1 MKLAGNIG
9 LAAALA
15 IVVTGTAVAIAAS
28 WGGAYFLPGALAG
41 TLAGVAALLRHRGRL
56 RAAVAGLTVAVVAVS
71 AALIAG
77 LPAEPGPAVS
87 LALAVLVGSVT
98 RVEPLR
104 AAAWIAAASL
114 AVIAVGA
121 FAHPGESGAFAV
133 TMFGALAWAAGLL
146 IGVGLRLLDAR
157 RLAAVEA
164 VRRDE
169 RLTIARELHDVVA
182 HYVTG
187 IVVQAQAAQLVARR
201 DPVKAGKTFADIE
214 AAGAEALAAVR
225 RVVGVLRDDAGDGA
239 DGWDVSVGQE
249 RIADLVWRFERIGP
263 PVHLELP
270 ADEDRWPVEVAGAVH
285 RVVQESLTNVARH
298 AAHARSVTVVL
309 SESEGTVMVRV
320 ADDGEG
326 APPPAHSG
334 YGIVGMRERVEALG
348 GTLSAGPA
356 PGGGWQV
363 QGTLPLPGHAV
374 ALLHRPS
381 SAPSSGPL
389 SSGASSSPSSGS
401 ASSGRSSASPPGSPS
416 SGPPSVSPPESAPS
430 GASSASPPGAPADG
444 SSGSS
449 GRSVESSGVVP
460 PGSLGESMSVP
471 SAGSSDELSAG
482 LSAGSE
488 SGLSAGSTAEVPP
501 GESAEGLRSGA
512 LGEWPGRSLPGSL
525 PGSR

>member
-1 MKLAGNIG
+1 MKFAGNIG

-15 IVVTGTAVAIAAS
+15 TVVAGTAVAIAAS

-41 TLAGVAALLRHRGRL
+41 TLVGVAALLRHRGRL
-56 RAAVAGLTVAVVAVS
+56 RAAVAGLTVAVVAVC
-71 AALIAG
+71 AAPIAG

-87 LALAVLVGSVT
+87 LALAVLLGSVA

-104 AAAWIAAASL
+104 VAAWIAASSL
-114 AVIAVGA
+114 AVITVGA
-121 FAHPGESGAFAV
+121 FTHPGESGAFAV
-133 TMFGALAWAAGLL
+133 TMFGALAWAAGLVA
-146 IGVGLRLLDAR
+146 GVGLRLLDAR
-157 RLAAVEA
+157 RLAAVEE

-169 RLTIARELHDVVA
+169 RLSIARELHDVVA

-239 DGWDVSVGQE
+239 SGWDVSAGQE
-249 RIADLVWRFERIGP
+249 RIADLVWRFERTGP

-298 AAHARSVTVVL
+298 AAHARSVTVAL
-309 SESEGTVMVRV
+309 SESDGTVMVRV
-320 ADDGEG
+320 ADDGES
-326 APPPAHSG
+326 APPPVHSG

-363 QGTLPLPGHAV
+363 QGSLPLPGHATAPQHSTKAATSIDTSNV
-374 ALLHRPS
+374 S
-381 SAPSSGPL
+381 SAPQL
-389 SSGASSSPSSGS
+389 ESPSS
-401 ASSGRSSASPPGSPS
+401 
-416 SGPPSVSPPESAPS
+416 
-430 GASSASPPGAPADG
+430 
-444 SSGSS
+444 
-449 GRSVESSGVVP
+449 
-460 PGSLGESMSVP
+460 
-471 SAGSSDELSAG
+471 
-482 LSAGSE
+482 
-488 SGLSAGSTAEVPP
+488 
-501 GESAEGLRSGA
+501 
-512 LGEWPGRSLPGSL
+512 GSL

>member
-15 IVVTGTAVAIAAS
+15 IVVAGTAVAIAAS

-56 RAAVAGLTVAVVAVS
+56 RAAVAGLTVAAVAVS
-71 AALIAG
+71 AAPIAG

-98 RVEPLR
+98 RVGPLR
-104 AAAWIAAASL
+104 VAAWIAAASL

-157 RLAAVEA
+157 RLAAVDA

-187 IVVQAQAAQLVARR
+187 IVVQAQAAQLMARR
-201 DPVKAGKTFADIE
+201 DPVKAGKTFVDIE

-239 DGWDVSVGQE
+239 GGWDVSAGQE
-249 RIADLVWRFERIGP
+249 RIADLVWRFERTGP

-270 ADEDRWPVEVAGAVH
+270 ADEDQWPVEVAGAVH

-298 AAHARSVTVVL
+298 AARARSVTVAL

-326 APPPAHSG
+326 APPPVHSG

-381 SAPSSGPL
+381 PASSSGPPSSGSSSVS
-389 SSGASSSPSSGS
+389 SSGSPSSGSSSVSSSGS
-401 ASSGRSSASPPGSPS
+401 ASSGTSSASPPGLPSP
-416 SGPPSVSPPESAPS
+416 GAPS
-430 GASSASPPGAPADG
+430 GSSPGAPAG
-444 SSGSS
+444 ESSGLSE
-449 GRSVESSGVVP
+449 RPVESSGVVP
-460 PGSLGESMSVP
+460 PGSLGESPSGPSV
-471 SAGSSDELSAG
+471 GSSDG
-482 LSAGSE
+482 LS
-488 SGLSAGSTAEVPP
+488 SGP
-501 GESAEGLRSGA
+501 SGGA
-512 LGEWPGRSLPGSL
+512 SPGSL